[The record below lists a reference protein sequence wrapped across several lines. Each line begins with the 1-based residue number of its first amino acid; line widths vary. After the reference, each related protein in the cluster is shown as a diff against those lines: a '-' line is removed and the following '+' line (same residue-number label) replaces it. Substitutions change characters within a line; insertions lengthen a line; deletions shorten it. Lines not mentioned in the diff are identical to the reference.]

1 VHEGFI
7 CYIWQFQYFD
17 KKELKTSGGEKIEVF
32 KPGIGNTH
40 AGPDF
45 SNAKV
50 KIDGIDWV
58 GSVEIHPRASG
69 WMEHRHD
76 LDPAY
81 ENVVL
86 HVVWQ
91 NDQPIYRSD
100 KTLLPTL
107 ELKDRV
113 DESLITQYK
122 KLVNTSFTIPCKK
135 SFPQV
140 EEVVKRSM
148 LDRTLIQRLE
158 AKAAQV
164 LEILRQHHGDWQQT
178 AFILLARNF
187 GFNVNSDPFLQLA
200 VSLSYK
206 TLLKHTDKPLQIEAL
221 LFGQAGFLDIAVGDA
236 YYQLLRREYN
246 LLSQKYGLSA
256 RKLKRAQWRFLRLRP
271 ANFPT
276 VRLAQFAAL
285 LVQEKNAFSKIFDT
299 TETRSLRDL
308 FSIRQSEYWQGHYQF
323 NRKSKQEVAGL
334 GDSSIDHILINTVA
348 PLLVAYG
355 KYNDQQAAIDRA
367 VGMLQA
373 IPSESNTITKSW
385 GALGQDARTAF
396 DSQAMIELYN
406 NFCQRRNCLNC
417 TIGASLLKP
426 NSLT

>member
-7 CYIWQFQYFD
+7 CYIWQFQYFN
-17 KKELKTSGGEKIEVF
+17 KRELRTSGGEQIEVF
-32 KPGIGNTH
+32 SPGIGNTH

-58 GSVEIHPRASG
+58 GTVEIHPRASG

-91 NDQPIYRSD
+91 NDQPIYRLD

-107 ELKDRV
+107 ELRDRV
-113 DESLITQYK
+113 DESLIAQYK

-140 EEVVKRSM
+140 GELVKRSM
-148 LDRTLIQRLE
+148 LDRTLLQRME
-158 AKAAQV
+158 DKAAKV
-164 LEILRQHHGDWQQT
+164 VEILNQHNGDWQQT
-178 AFILLARNF
+178 TFILLARNF
-187 GFNVNSDPFLQLA
+187 GFKVNSDPFSQLA
-200 VSLSYK
+200 QSVSYNI
-206 TLLKHTDKPLQIEAL
+206 LLKHTDRPLQIESL
-221 LFGQAGFLDIAVGDA
+221 LFGQAGFLDTAVGDK
-236 YYQLLRREYN
+236 YYQLLRREYS
-246 LLSQKYGLSA
+246 LLSQKYSLSA
-256 RKLKRAQWRFLRLRP
+256 RKLRRAQWRFLRLRP

-285 LVQEKNAFSKIFDT
+285 VAQEKNVFSKIFGISDT
-299 TETRSLRDL
+299 LSLRAL
-308 FSIRQSEYWQGHYQF
+308 FSIRQSEYWQSHYQF

-334 GDSSIDHILINTVA
+334 GNSSIDNILINTVA

-355 KYNDQQAAIDRA
+355 KYNDEQGIIDRA
-367 VGMLQA
+367 LEMLHA
-373 IPSESNTITKSW
+373 IPSERNTITKSW
-385 GALGQDARTAF
+385 AALGYVAQTAF

-406 NFCQRRNCLNC
+406 HYCQRRNCLNC

-426 NSLT
+426 NSPK

>member
-1 VHEGFI
+1 MHEGFI

-17 KKELKTSGGEKIEVF
+17 KKELKTAGGEKIEVF
-32 KPGIGNTH
+32 KPGISNTH

-45 SNAKV
+45 YNAKV

-58 GSVEIHPRASG
+58 GTVEVHPKSSG

-91 NDQPIYRSD
+91 NDRPIYRSD

-107 ELKDRV
+107 ELKERV
-113 DESLITQYK
+113 DESLIRQYT
-122 KLVNTSFTIPCKK
+122 KLVSTSFSIPCRK

-140 EEVVKRSM
+140 DEVVKRSM
-148 LDRTLIQRLE
+148 LDSALMGRLE
-158 AKAAQV
+158 AKATQV
-164 LEILRQHHGDWQQT
+164 LDILNQHHGDWQQT

-187 GFNVNSDPFLQLA
+187 GFKVNSDPFMQLA
-200 VSLSYK
+200 QSLSYT
-206 TLLKHTDKPLQIEAL
+206 TLLKHADKPRQIEAL
-221 LFGQAGFLDIAVGDA
+221 IFGQAGFLDITVGDE
-236 YYQLLRREYN
+236 YYQLLRREYSV
-246 LLSQKYGLSA
+246 LSQKYGLSA
-256 RKLKRAQWRFLRLRP
+256 KKLKRAQWRFLRLRP

-285 LVQEKNAFSKIFDT
+285 VAQEKNVLSKIFELADAP
-299 TETRSLRDL
+299 SLRAL
-308 FSIRQSEYWQGHYQF
+308 FSIRQWEYWQRHYQF
-323 NRKSKQEVAGL
+323 NRKSKQQVTGL
-334 GDSSIDHILINTVA
+334 GDASIDNILINTVT

-355 KYNDQQAAIDRA
+355 KQNDQQTFIDRA
-367 VGMLQA
+367 IEMLHA

-385 GALGQDARTAF
+385 GALGYAAQTAF

-406 NFCQRRNCLNC
+406 HYCQRRNCLNC
-417 TIGASLLKP
+417 SIGASLLKP
-426 NSLT
+426 NFPK

>member
-1 VHEGFI
+1 MHEGFI

-17 KKELKTSGGEKIEVF
+17 KKELRTSAGEKIEVF
-32 KPGIGNTH
+32 KPGFNNTH

-50 KIDGIDWV
+50 KIGGIDWV
-58 GSVEIHPRASG
+58 GTVEVHPRSSG

-91 NDQPIYRSD
+91 IDQPIYRSD

-113 DESLITQYK
+113 DESLIKLYH
-122 KLVNTSFTIPCKK
+122 KLVTTSFSIPCKK

-140 EEVVKRSM
+140 DEVVRRSM
-148 LDRTLIQRLE
+148 LDRTLMQRLE
-158 AKAAQV
+158 DKAAQV
-164 LEILRQHHGDWQQT
+164 VEILNQHHGDWQQT

-187 GFNVNSDPFLQLA
+187 GFKVNNEPFLQLA
-200 VSLSYK
+200 KSLSFK
-206 TLLKHTDKPLQIEAL
+206 TLLKHTDKPIQIEAL
-221 LFGQAGFLDIAVGDA
+221 LFGQAGFLDIEVGDE
-236 YYQLLRREYN
+236 YYLLLQREYHV
-246 LLSQKYGLSA
+246 LSKKYGLYG
-256 RKLKRAQWRFLRLRP
+256 RRLKRAQWRFLRLRP

-276 VRLAQFAAL
+276 IRLAQFAAL
-285 LVQEKNAFSKIFDT
+285 IVQDKNIFSRIFDVADT
-299 TETRSLRDL
+299 PFFRAL
-308 FSIRQSEYWQGHYQF
+308 FSVRQSEYWQHHYQF
-323 NRKSKQEVAGL
+323 NRKSKHAVAGL
-334 GDSSIDHILINTVA
+334 GDSSIDTILINTVA

-355 KYNDQQAAIDRA
+355 KYNDQQTVVDRA
-367 VGMLQA
+367 VEMLRA
-373 IPSESNTITKSW
+373 IPPESNTITKSW
-385 GALGQDARTAF
+385 SDLGYAALTAF

-406 NFCQRRNCLNC
+406 QYCQRRNCLNC

-426 NSLT
+426 NSQT

>member
-1 VHEGFI
+1 MHEGFI

-17 KKELKTSGGEKIEVF
+17 KTELKTSGGEKIEVF
-32 KPGIGNTH
+32 QPGIGNTH

-58 GSVEIHPRASG
+58 GSVEIHPRSSG

-91 NDQPIYRSD
+91 NDQPIYRLD

-135 SFPQV
+135 SFSHV
-140 EEVVKRSM
+140 GELVKRSM
-148 LDRTLIQRLE
+148 LDRTLMQRLE
-158 AKAAQV
+158 TKAAQIV
-164 LEILRQHHGDWQQT
+164 EILNQHNGDWQQT
-178 AFILLARNF
+178 SFILLARNF
-187 GFNVNSDPFLQLA
+187 GFKVNSDPFSQLA
-200 VSLSYK
+200 QSLPYYM
-206 TLLKHTDKPLQIEAL
+206 LLKHTDKPLQIEAF
-221 LFGQAGFLDIAVGDA
+221 LFGQAGFLDVAVGDK
-236 YYQLLRREYN
+236 YYQLLRREYT
-246 LLSQKYGLSA
+246 LLSQKYSLST

-285 LVQEKNAFSKIFDT
+285 VVREKNVFSKIFEIDDT
-299 TETRSLRDL
+299 QSLRTL
-308 FSIRQSEYWQGHYQF
+308 FSTHQSEYWQSHYQF
-323 NRKSKQEVAGL
+323 NRKSKQAVARL
-334 GDSSIDHILINTVA
+334 GDSSIDNILINTVA

-355 KYNDQQAAIDRA
+355 KYNDEQGIIDRA
-367 VGMLQA
+367 VEMLHA

-385 GALGQDARTAF
+385 GELGYPAQTAF

-406 NFCQRRNCLNC
+406 HYCQRRNCLHC
-417 TIGASLLKP
+417 SIGASLLKP
-426 NSLT
+426 NSQK

>member
-17 KKELKTSGGEKIEVF
+17 KKELKTAGGEKIEVF
-32 KPGIGNTH
+32 KPGISNTH

-58 GSVEIHPRASG
+58 GTVEIHPKSSG

-107 ELKDRV
+107 ELKERV
-113 DESLITQYK
+113 DESLIRQYT
-122 KLVNTSFTIPCKK
+122 KLVNTSFPIPCRK

-140 EEVVKRSM
+140 DEVVKRSM
-148 LDRTLIQRLE
+148 LDSALIGRLE

-164 LEILRQHHGDWQQT
+164 LDILNQHHGDWQQT

-187 GFNVNSDPFLQLA
+187 GFKVNSDPFMQLA
-200 VSLSYK
+200 QSLSYT
-206 TLLKHTDKPLQIEAL
+206 TLLKHADKPRQIEAL
-221 LFGQAGFLDIAVGDA
+221 IFGQAGFLDIAVGDE
-236 YYQLLRREYN
+236 YYQLLRREYSV
-246 LLSQKYGLSA
+246 LSQKYSLSA
-256 RKLKRAQWRFLRLRP
+256 KKLKRAQWRFLRLRP

-276 VRLAQFAAL
+276 VRLAQFAS
-285 LVQEKNAFSKIFDT
+285 LVAQEKNILSKIFEISDAP
-299 TETRSLRDL
+299 SLRAL
-308 FSIRQSEYWQGHYQF
+308 FSIRQWYYWQRHYQF
-323 NRKSKQEVAGL
+323 NRKSKQQLTGL
-334 GDSSIDHILINTVA
+334 GDSSIDNILINTVT

-355 KYNDQQAAIDRA
+355 KQNDQQTFIDRA
-367 VGMLQA
+367 IDMLHA

-385 GALGQDARTAF
+385 GALGYIAQTAF

-406 NFCQRRNCLNC
+406 HYCQRRNCLNC
-417 TIGASLLKP
+417 SIGASLLKP
-426 NSLT
+426 NFPK

>member
-1 VHEGFI
+1 MHEGFI
-7 CYIWQFQYFD
+7 SYIWQFQYFD
-17 KKELKTSGGEKIEVF
+17 KKELKTSGGEKVEVF
-32 KPGIGNTH
+32 QPGIGNTH

-58 GSVEIHPRASG
+58 GSVEIHPRSSG

-81 ENVVL
+81 ENVIL

-91 NDQPIYRSD
+91 NDQPIYRLD

-122 KLVNTSFTIPCKK
+122 KLVNTSFAIPCKR

-140 EEVVKRSM
+140 GELVKRSM
-148 LDRTLIQRLE
+148 LDRTLLQRLE

-164 LEILRQHHGDWQQT
+164 VEILTQHNGDWQQT
-178 AFILLARNF
+178 SFILLARNF
-187 GFNVNSDPFLQLA
+187 GFKVNSDPFSQLA
-200 VSLSYK
+200 QSLPYK
-206 TLLKHTDKPLQIEAL
+206 TILKHADKQIQIEAL
-221 LFGQAGFLDIAVGDA
+221 LFGQAGFLDMPIGDK
-236 YYQLLRREYN
+236 YYQLLRREYS
-246 LLSQKYGLSA
+246 LLRQKYSLTA

-285 LVQEKNAFSKIFDT
+285 VVQEKDVISKIFEIADT
-299 TETRSLRDL
+299 LSLRAL

-323 NRKSKQEVAGL
+323 NRKSKQAVAGL
-334 GDSSIDHILINTVA
+334 GDSSIDNILINTVA

-355 KYNDQQAAIDRA
+355 KYNDEQGFIDRA
-367 VGMLQA
+367 VEMLHA

-385 GALGQDARTAF
+385 GELGYVAQTAF

-406 NFCQRRNCLNC
+406 HYCQRRNCLNC

-426 NSLT
+426 NSPK

>member
-1 VHEGFI
+1 MHEGFI
-7 CYIWQFQYFD
+7 CYIWQFQYFN
-17 KKELKTSGGEKIEVF
+17 KKELKTSAGEKVEIF
-32 KPGIGNTH
+32 KPGISNTH

-58 GSVEIHPRASG
+58 GSVEIHLKSSG

-91 NDQPIYRSD
+91 NDKPVYRSD

-113 DESLITQYK
+113 EESLTMQYR
-122 KLVNTSFTIPCKK
+122 KLVNTSFSIPCKK

-148 LDRTLIQRLE
+148 LDRTLMQRLE
-158 AKAAQV
+158 LKAAWV
-164 LEILRQHHGDWQQT
+164 LKILSQHHGDWQQT

-187 GFNVNSDPFLQLA
+187 GFKVNSDPFFQLA
-200 VSLSYK
+200 QSLSYK
-206 TLLKHTDKPLQIEAL
+206 MLLKHTDKPVQIESFF
-221 LFGQAGFLDIAVGDA
+221 FGQAGFLDNAVGDE
-236 YYQLLRREYN
+236 YYLLLRREYN
-246 LLSQKYGLSA
+246 LLSQKYSLSA
-256 RKLKRAQWRFLRLRP
+256 KKLKRSQWRFLRLRP

-285 LVQEKNAFSKIFDT
+285 LVQEKNVLSGIFEIADT
-299 TETRSLRDL
+299 PSLRDL
-308 FSIRQSEYWQGHYQF
+308 FSVCQSEYWQSHYQF
-323 NRKSKQEVAGL
+323 NRKSNQEVAGL
-334 GDSSIDHILINTVA
+334 GDSSIDNILINSVA

-355 KYNDQQAAIDRA
+355 KYNDQQTVIDRA
-367 VGMLQA
+367 VEMLHA
-373 IPSESNTITKSW
+373 IPSEINTITKSW
-385 GALGQDARTAF
+385 EELGYAARTAF

-406 NFCQRRNCLNC
+406 HYCQRRNCLNC
-417 TIGASLLKP
+417 TVGASLLKP
-426 NSLT
+426 NSQT

>member
-1 VHEGFI
+1 MHEGFI

-17 KKELKTSGGEKIEVF
+17 KKELKTAQGEKIEVF

-58 GSVEIHPRASG
+58 GTVEIHPKSSG
-69 WMEHRHD
+69 WMEHWHD

-113 DESLITQYK
+113 DESLIIQYK
-122 KLVNTSFTIPCKK
+122 KLVNTSFSIPCKK

-140 EEVVKRSM
+140 DEVVKRSM
-148 LDRTLIQRLE
+148 LDRTLMQRLE

-164 LEILRQHHGDWQQT
+164 LEILNHHHGDWQQT

-187 GFNVNSDPFLQLA
+187 GFKVNSDPFMQLA
-200 VSLSYK
+200 QSLSYK

-221 LFGQAGFLDIAVGDA
+221 IFGQAGFLDIAVGDE

-246 LLSQKYGLSA
+246 VLSQKYSLST

-285 LVQEKNAFSKIFDT
+285 VAQEKNVFSKIFEIADAPILYEPCFQSANRNIGKAIT
-299 TETRSLRDL
+299 SLIENQNKR
-308 FSIRQSEYWQGHYQF
+308 W
-323 NRKSKQEVAGL
+323 
-334 GDSSIDHILINTVA
+334 
-348 PLLVAYG
+348 P
-355 KYNDQQAAIDRA
+355 
-367 VGMLQA
+367 
-373 IPSESNTITKSW
+373 SW
-385 GALGQDARTAF
+385 GLQHRQYPDQYRDAPAGGLWKI
-396 DSQAMIELYN
+396 Q
-406 NFCQRRNCLNC
+406 
-417 TIGASLLKP
+417 
-426 NSLT
+426 